1 MNNHHH
7 RGDNLRA
14 ILSIAAVFLILILVT
29 MIKRKEAVD
38 GSLKSESDYFVT
50 IDSPHHLNCLRFRH
64 KFPVVNDRG
73 ADMDIAFTLV
83 VHKDPLQIARLL
95 RMVYRKNNYHCIH
108 ADLRSDQHFVDA
120 LNGIAN
126 CFGPNVELV
135 PLSQR
140 VEVNWGD
147 ESVLLP
153 QLICGQSSTV
163 LMQ

>member
-1 MNNHHH
+1 M
-7 RGDNLRA
+7 
-14 ILSIAAVFLILILVT
+14 
-29 MIKRKEAVD
+29 MERKEAVD

-50 IDSPHHLNCLRFRH
+50 VDSPHHLNCLRFRH

-73 ADMDIAFTLV
+73 AEMDIAFTLV

-108 ADLRSDQHFVDA
+108 VDLRSDQHFVDA

-135 PLSQR
+135 P
-140 VEVNWGD
+140 
-147 ESVLLP
+147 
-153 QLICGQSSTV
+153 
-163 LMQ
+163 